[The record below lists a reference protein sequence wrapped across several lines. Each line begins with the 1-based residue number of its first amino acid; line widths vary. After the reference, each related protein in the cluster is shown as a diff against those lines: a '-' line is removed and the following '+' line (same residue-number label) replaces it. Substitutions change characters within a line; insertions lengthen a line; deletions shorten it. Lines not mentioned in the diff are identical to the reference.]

1 MKIKLIRNSAIITL
15 AVCVLA
21 CKSGDA
27 PDCFKQAGADV
38 VEVRSFSGGI
48 RQINIEGLIDV
59 EIRTDNEGAIEVF
72 GPEYLVNG
80 IITEQDGGFLNLRNE
95 NTCNWV
101 RNLGIRF
108 KVVIHAS
115 QLEAVNYKGQGDVI
129 FVDTLYTNQ
138 FSFENRQGFGD
149 VLIRY
154 VGDSLNVTNH
164 TGYAN
169 FILQGSSRTAGF
181 FHQGVGVFDAADF
194 SSSAVYSNNSSI
206 NQLLVNSTGYLFAK
220 LSNKGN
226 TYYKGS
232 PDLIDLDINGTGIL
246 IQITD

>member
-1 MKIKLIRNSAIITL
+1 
-15 AVCVLA
+15 
-21 CKSGDA
+21 
-27 PDCFKQAGADV
+27 
-38 VEVRSFSGGI
+38 VRSFSGGI

-206 NQLLVNSTGYLFAK
+206 NQMLVNSTGYLFAK